1 MKFEPNKTYVMRR
14 HTGPTKTLVLSG
26 EQSDPYEKGGFT
38 HTARKAVGW
47 AERYGDECGGVSV
60 GVISLPMIGKD
71 DTIYGILLDE
81 FELERAISVHEFKRG
96 LGKRL
101 TAERSK
107 YCKL

>member
-1 MKFEPNKTYVMRR
+1 M
-14 HTGPTKTLVLSG
+14 
-26 EQSDPYEKGGFT
+26 

-60 GVISLPMIGKD
+60 GVISLTLIAKD

-107 YCKL
+107 

>member
-1 MKFEPNKTYVMRR
+1 MAPYRLHKDFRAVGRAIIEPYK
-14 HTGPTKTLVLSG
+14 KKS
-26 EQSDPYEKGGFT
+26 GFT
-38 HTARKAVGW
+38 HTARKAGGW

-96 LGKRL
+96 LEKRL

-107 YCKL
+107 

>member
-1 MKFEPNKTYVMRR
+1 M
-14 HTGPTKTLVLSG
+14 
-26 EQSDPYEKGGFT
+26 

-47 AERYGDECGGVSV
+47 AERYGDECGGVSG
-60 GVISLPMIGKD
+60 GVISLPIIGKD

-107 YCKL
+107 

>member
-1 MKFEPNKTYVMRR
+1 M
-14 HTGPTKTLVLSG
+14 
-26 EQSDPYEKGGFT
+26 

-47 AERYGDECGGVSV
+47 AERYGDECGGMT
-60 GVISLPMIGKD
+60 SLPMIGKD

-81 FELERAISVHEFKRG
+81 LELERAISVHEFKRG

-107 YCKL
+107 